1 MPEKEPMMPM
11 SQEEY
16 LEKVAC
22 DMPGGKAPSRIKSIL
37 LLACG
42 AALII
47 AALLVC
53 RALGL
58 V

>member
-1 MPEKEPMMPM
+1 MTEKE
-11 SQEEY
+11 Y
-16 LEKVAC
+16 LDKVAC
-22 DMPGGKAPSRIKSIL
+22 DMPGGKKPSRVKSIL
-37 LLACG
+37 LLAAG
-42 AALII
+42 AAALI

>member
-1 MPEKEPMMPM
+1 MTET
-11 SQEEY
+11 EY
-16 LEKVAC
+16 LDKVAC
-22 DMPGGKAPSRIKSIL
+22 DMPGGKQPSRVTSIL
-37 LLACG
+37 RLAAG
-42 AALII
+42 AAAVL